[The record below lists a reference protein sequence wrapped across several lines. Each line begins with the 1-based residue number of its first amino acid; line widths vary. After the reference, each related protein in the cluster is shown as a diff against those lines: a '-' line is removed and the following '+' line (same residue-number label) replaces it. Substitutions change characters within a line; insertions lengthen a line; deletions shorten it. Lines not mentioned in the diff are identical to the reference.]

1 MKWLGLIVNNTD
13 ADLRPYEDDI
23 RETLGLSGEMPEE
36 LADIFHVELVG
47 SLDESRYMI
56 SWMHCDACADLGD
69 HLCGSCSGTGAPSPE
84 SRVAC
89 ETCRGSGS
97 VRCDHCPSVTFSG

>member
-13 ADLRPYEDDI
+13 ADLRPYENDI

-47 SLDESRYMI
+47 ALDDARYI
-56 SWMHCDACADLGD
+56 VSWMPCPECADLGD
-69 HLCGSCSGTGAPSPE
+69 HLCGFCSGTGAPSPE
-84 SRVAC
+84 SRAVCTAC
-89 ETCRGSGS
+89 GGAGS
-97 VRCDHCPSVTFSG
+97 VDCDKCPANAFPH